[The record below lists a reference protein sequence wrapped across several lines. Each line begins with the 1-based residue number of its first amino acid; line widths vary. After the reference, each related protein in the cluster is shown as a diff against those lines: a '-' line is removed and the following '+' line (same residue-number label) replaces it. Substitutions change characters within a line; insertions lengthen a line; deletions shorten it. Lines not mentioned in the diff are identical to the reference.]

1 MKQPLILI
9 LLGPPG
15 SGKGTQADLLKQH
28 YRIPHVSIGDILR
41 EHVKNQTPLGKEAK
55 EYMDQGKLVP
65 DRLIIRMTF
74 ERVKELDCKKGYILD
89 GFPRTMSQA
98 TAFRDHVG
106 KNGRMVV
113 LSFKISDEAII
124 ERLSKRVTCE
134 KCQTPY
140 HLVFS
145 PPKKDHIC
153 DKCGGKLIQRSDDN
167 EEVIKKRIATY
178 REQTAPLV
186 DFYNNQKMLYTLD
199 CNKTKE
205 ALYKEI
211 LVLIDQL
218 DSGLVSPLNG

>member
-1 MKQPLILI
+1 MKQPLIMI

-28 YRIPHVSIGDILR
+28 YRIPHISIGDILR
-41 EHVKNQTPLGKEAK
+41 ENVKNQTVLGKEAK

-65 DRLIIRMTF
+65 DNLIVKMTF
-74 ERVKELDCKKGYILD
+74 ERIKDLDCKKGYILD
-89 GFPRTMSQA
+89 GFPRTMFQA
-98 TAFRDHVG
+98 TIFRDHIG
-106 KNGRMVV
+106 KNGKIVV
-113 LSFKISDEAII
+113 LSFKISDETIV
-124 ERLSKRVTCE
+124 ERLSKRMTCE

-153 DKCGGKLIQRSDDN
+153 DKCGGKLVQRSDDQ
-167 EEVIKKRIATY
+167 EEVIQKRITTY
-178 REQTAPLV
+178 RQQTAPLV

-199 CNKTKE
+199 CNKPKE

-218 DSGLVSPLNG
+218 DAGLVSPLNN

>member
-1 MKQPLILI
+1 MNPPLIII

-28 YRIPHVSIGDILR
+28 YRIPHISIGDILR
-41 EHVKNQTPLGKEAK
+41 DNVKNQTSLGKEAK

-65 DRLIIRMTF
+65 DRLIIKMTF
-74 ERVKELDCKKGYILD
+74 ERIKDLDCKKGYVLD
-89 GFPRTMSQA
+89 GFPRTMAQA
-98 TAFRDHVG
+98 TAFRDHIG
-106 KNGRMVV
+106 KNGRILV

-145 PPKKDHIC
+145 PPKKDLTC
-153 DKCGGKLIQRSDDN
+153 DKCGGKLIQREDDK
-167 EEVIKKRIATY
+167 EEVIKKRIDTY

-186 DFYNNQKMLYTLD
+186 DFYNNQRNLYLLD
-199 CNKTKE
+199 CNKPKE

-211 LVLIDQL
+211 LVLVDQI
-218 DSGLVSPLNG
+218 NI